1 MAIQKGID
9 YHPVLDEYLLAL
21 DITPTSV
28 ISSGYTTP
36 YLEMMLGVI
45 RELEISRE
53 NQVKKEAIVAAFEK
67 NLMII
72 NSLLQAKN

>member
-1 MAIQKGID
+1 
-9 YHPVLDEYLLAL
+9 
-21 DITPTSV
+21 
-28 ISSGYTTP
+28 
-36 YLEMMLGVI
+36 MLGVI